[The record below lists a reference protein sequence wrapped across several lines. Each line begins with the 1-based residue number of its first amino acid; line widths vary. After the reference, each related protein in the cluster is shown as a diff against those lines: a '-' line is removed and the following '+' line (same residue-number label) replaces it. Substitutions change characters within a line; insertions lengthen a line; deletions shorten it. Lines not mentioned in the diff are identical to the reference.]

1 MKKIIILTFIIS
13 SFTTVAQGKLP
24 IPPISANHLFY
35 IQRSNNAHTV
45 MYEANLENK
54 GFNTLEPVHVYWIR
68 YDEKV
73 HRQNLSLVQKK
84 LAYGVE
90 TLAIKTE
97 KNAFDVRI
105 VAFKKR
111 GIKVKTDEKGTP
123 LAIMTINGIESQLNR
138 IFVQL
143 EDNESLC
150 PKVKY
155 IELFGKCQ
163 RTGKATYE
171 RFKP

>member
-1 MKKIIILTFIIS
+1 MKNTILIILIIS
-13 SFTTVAQGKLP
+13 SFNTTAQGKLP
-24 IPPISANHLFY
+24 SPPTSTNHLFY

-54 GFNTLEPVHVYWIR
+54 SEPVNVYWIR
-68 YDEKV
+68 YDEKI
-73 HRQNLSLVQKK
+73 HRQSLTMVQKK

-90 TLAIKTE
+90 TSAIKTE
-97 KNAFDVRI
+97 KNAYDVRI

-111 GIKVKTDEKGTP
+111 GIKLKTDEKGNP
-123 LAIMTINGIESQLNR
+123 LATILINGTESQLHR

-143 EDNESLC
+143 EDNDSFC

-155 IELFGKCQ
+155 IELFGKCL